1 MSSSSSLPSASP
13 RLLMLSPRNTNP
25 PTRSSCSRHS
35 RILRSTHFCLFVVA
49 IILLVPTCSA
59 QQEEEVSFIPCTL
72 CEDDDGATTTTAAM
86 GTFPGGEDCQ
96 SWAAPLLR
104 STPAD
109 SPLCADIRVRAF
121 QHCQCPSVTTACRLC
136 GSSNPTTTTYQGIA
150 FPDFIIDGATGFT
163 CGEAE
168 FHAHPDDTGA
178 CLDTVAHQWFCGCPD
193 VPRPNPAC
201 RVCAAGAKEES
212 DDNDRMAHPNRLL
225 PPPFLIT
232 CRQYDREL
240 GLSVP
245 NNESNCTD
253 IYAQAGID
261 VPGYCGCASATA
273 TTTSPCRLCNGQP
286 LPDPDRLAIVNSTTT
301 CADVARATPYITDCA
316 AVDDAYGPV
325 CCSKDAD
332 DSTAPTNTEG
342 TAATNGA
349 DMTMMSGGGR
359 RRGTILEDLLLASGV
374 WSSLVLG
381 WVCLGLF

>member
-1 MSSSSSLPSASP
+1 
-13 RLLMLSPRNTNP
+13 
-25 PTRSSCSRHS
+25 
-35 RILRSTHFCLFVVA
+35 
-49 IILLVPTCSA
+49 
-59 QQEEEVSFIPCTL
+59 
-72 CEDDDGATTTTAAM
+72 
-86 GTFPGGEDCQ
+86 
-96 SWAAPLLR
+96 
-104 STPAD
+104 
-109 SPLCADIRVRAF
+109 
-121 QHCQCPSVTTACRLC
+121 
-136 GSSNPTTTTYQGIA
+136 
-150 FPDFIIDGATGFT
+150 
-163 CGEAE
+163 
-168 FHAHPDDTGA
+168 
-178 CLDTVAHQWFCGCPD
+178 
-193 VPRPNPAC
+193 
-201 RVCAAGAKEES
+201 
-212 DDNDRMAHPNRLL
+212 MAHPNRLL

-261 VPGYCGCASATA
+261 VPGYCGCASATTT

-286 LPDPDRLAIVNSTTT
+286 LPDPDRLAIVNSTTTT

-325 CCSKDAD
+325 CCSSTSTPEDGAD
-332 DSTAPTNTEG
+332 DAPNTEG

-349 DMTMMSGGGR
+349 DTTMMSGGGR